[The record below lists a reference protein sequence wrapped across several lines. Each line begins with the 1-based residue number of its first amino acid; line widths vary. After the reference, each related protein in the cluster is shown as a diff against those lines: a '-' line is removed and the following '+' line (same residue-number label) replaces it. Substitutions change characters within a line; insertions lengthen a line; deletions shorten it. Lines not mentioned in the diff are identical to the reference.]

1 MVQPVSEYEHRI
13 IPCINNSSLPAPI
26 GFAHFSPGDAREPI
40 ERKEEKKTI
49 AGIQQPTRTNEGGSG
64 AKRVPVR
71 RKKMASYD
79 LSSSNVLPRAQCQ
92 DRKDACFPAEKVNKL
107 RRRHLQRC

>member
-40 ERKEEKKTI
+40 ERKEEKETI
-49 AGIQQPTRTNEGGSG
+49 AGIQQPTRTRERCQKG
-64 AKRVPVR
+64 ACPTQE
-71 RKKMASYD
+71 
-79 LSSSNVLPRAQCQ
+79 NG
-92 DRKDACFPAEKVNKL
+92 KL
-107 RRRHLQRC
+107 